1 MARERR
7 HQSVGRRLTPDGKRS
22 SQENRNKNLNCN
34 RVVVKK
40 VRLCT
45 KTWWHPKRS
54 YDDLQ
59 IVDSATCLGVN
70 GGRETFSP
78 YWIVSTSNRN
88 DRICISD
95 GRVWEKAKRMATGD
109 HFHLLL
115 AFIFFLPAYPSS
127 PPFTHSSNVN
137 FCLPVC
143 FVVISCLITFDT
155 NFSEG
160 VAWFWTDLKGL
171 FTEFSLSSHFLL
183 MLVHFSPFEIVRQI
197 V

>member
-88 DRICISD
+88 DKICISD

-115 AFIFFLPAYPSS
+115 AFIFFFCQPTLLLRLLHILQMSTFAFQCVLWWYPA
-127 PPFTHSSNVN
+127 
-137 FCLPVC
+137 
-143 FVVISCLITFDT
+143 
-155 NFSEG
+155 
-160 VAWFWTDLKGL
+160 
-171 FTEFSLSSHFLL
+171 
-183 MLVHFSPFEIVRQI
+183 
-197 V
+197 